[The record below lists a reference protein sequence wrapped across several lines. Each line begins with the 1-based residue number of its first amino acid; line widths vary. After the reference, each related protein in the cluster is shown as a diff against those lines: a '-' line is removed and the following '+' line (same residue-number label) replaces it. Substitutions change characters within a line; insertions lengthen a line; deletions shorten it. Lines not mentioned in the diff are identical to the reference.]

1 MEVVGHN
8 SGCAP
13 LHSMNLENDG
23 KENSSRTPSQ
33 NQSGEL
39 EGKTS
44 RLLFQDTNPLASF
57 TVYKLVQREQ
67 NVK

>member
-8 SGCAP
+8 SAGCAP

-44 RLLFQDTNPLASF
+44 RLLFQDTNPLASS
-57 TVYKLVQREQ
+57 TVYK
-67 NVK
+67 